1 MCVALGLVGLL
12 AILLAVASGSVPGV
26 KSEPSTAAQKAL
38 AAVQKAPVVR
48 YVSSGQLIAD
58 ARTAEALVLYL
69 LQSDQPLVTNL
80 VAPAHGAPT
89 SEVMSAME
97 PALKPKA

>member
-1 MCVALGLVGLL
+1 MKATKDVERQNEKKRSWRHAAASAPGETAMCVALGLVGLL

-69 LQSDQPLVTNL
+69 L
-80 VAPAHGAPT
+80 
-89 SEVMSAME
+89 
-97 PALKPKA
+97 